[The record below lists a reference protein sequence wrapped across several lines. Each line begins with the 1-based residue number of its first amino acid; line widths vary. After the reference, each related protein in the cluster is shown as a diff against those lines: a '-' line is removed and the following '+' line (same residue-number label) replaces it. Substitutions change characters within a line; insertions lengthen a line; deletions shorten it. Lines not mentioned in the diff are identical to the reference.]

1 MSTRSPEVVYKWS
14 EHVPSSTSSQVL
26 HVLRLTSMFVT
37 STVYLRP
44 CCDCFCPLPF
54 HCQAMLLCSV
64 WSKFAPMF
72 ASSYAFS
79 LPSVL
84 NVFFVLRLSSAFTCN
99 IRCYMPY
106 RQVFS
111 LLPRS
116 CIWLFCQTTC
126 GPLLCPAPA
135 LLPSCLR
142 KYEW

>member
-1 MSTRSPEVVYKWS
+1 MSTRSLEVVYKWS
-14 EHVPSSTSSQVL
+14 EHVHRQHPPSFACPSAHL
-26 HVLRLTSMFVT
+26 HVRDKHCVFVALLWLFL
-37 STVYLRP
+37 SSSIS
-44 CCDCFCPLPF
+44 LPS
-54 HCQAMLLCSV
+54 HAALHGL
-64 WSKFAPMF
+64 SKFAPMF

-84 NVFFVLRLSSAFTCN
+84 NVFFVLRLSSAFTCK

-116 CIWLFCQTTC
+116 CIWLFCQTSS
-126 GPLLCPAPA
+126 GPPLCLAPA